1 MRSEERATVSSAQ
14 INTDNTDKIVS
25 GIEPNNTGISK
36 ISHLQQIWKKGTG
49 TVSAVKIKEHQ
60 E

>member
-1 MRSEERATVSSAQ
+1 LRSEERATVSSAQ

-36 ISHLQQIWKKGTG
+36 ISHLQQI
-49 TVSAVKIKEHQ
+49 
-60 E
+60 